1 MPLIV
6 SLAIAGACFFGC
18 VFAFNK
24 MKELRQR
31 LEQEQKTVRALAVL
45 NDISSLLYKDLD
57 APSIIETIVEK
68 AKELIRAELSALVLI
83 ENGKITDLYTS
94 LGMNITLQTE
104 ATGILG
110 RVVKESIPQRS
121 RDRKELEEFRRFIEH
136 HPEPLRNI
144 LAIPVLLRN
153 ELIGEIVLANRWGN
167 EAFTDKDED
176 LLLTLGFHA
185 AFALEKAR
193 LHQDVTKLATID
205 GLTGLNNHRTFQER
219 LEVEI
224 DRAKRFGKEL
234 SLLLLD
240 IDYFKRLNDTYGHR
254 TGDEV
259 LKRVACRLTESM
271 RNIDFTARY
280 GGEEF
285 VVILPETPLE
295 GALFS
300 AERLRKAMMHHIFK
314 TGTDE
319 ISLTVS
325 IGVATYPGDASQRE
339 DLIERADKAL
349 YAAKHAGR
357 NKACSSRDL
366 PSPVS

>member
-1 MPLIV
+1 MLLIV
-6 SLAIAGACFFGC
+6 ALVIAGACFFGC
-18 VFAFNK
+18 IFTIRKV
-24 MKELRQR
+24 KELRQR
-31 LEQEQKTVRALAVL
+31 LDQEQKTVRALAVL

-68 AKELIRAELSALVLI
+68 ANELIRAEFSALLLI
-83 ENGKITDLYTS
+83 ENSKITDLYTS
-94 LGMNITLQTE
+94 VGKNITLQAE

-110 RVVKESIPQRS
+110 RVVKENIPQRS
-121 RDRKELEEFRRFIEH
+121 RDREELEEFQRFIGY

-153 ELIGEIVLANRWGN
+153 ELIGEIVLANRLGN

-219 LEVEI
+219 LVVEI
-224 DRAKRFGKEL
+224 ERAKRFKQEL

-254 TGDEV
+254 AGDEV
-259 LKRVACRLTESM
+259 LKKVACRLAESM

-300 AERLRKAMMHHIFK
+300 AERLRKAMMHHTFK
-314 TGTDE
+314 TGTNE

-325 IGVATYPGDASQRE
+325 IGVAAYPGDASQRE

-357 NKACSSRDL
+357 NKVCSSRNL
-366 PSPVS
+366 PSSGS